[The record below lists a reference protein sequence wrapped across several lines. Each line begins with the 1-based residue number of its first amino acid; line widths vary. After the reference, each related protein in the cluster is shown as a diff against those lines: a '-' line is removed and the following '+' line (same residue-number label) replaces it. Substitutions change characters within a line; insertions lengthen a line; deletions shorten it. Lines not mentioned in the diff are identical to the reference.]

1 MSATE
6 TMIQVSTVVLQ
17 DKKKI
22 DNPQVFIDGH
32 RVTAQWETDPK
43 TGNNRA
49 TFSPSLPLGPSQK
62 LSVRCQRHQRLSFLS
77 SKDKSLQREFNI
89 TAQQLFDMR
98 GPEDQKEYHQKDQTT
113 EVTVVFRAQ
122 DRHAEQGAFF
132 EPSIAP
138 TEDTLRPSTEDILRI
153 CPRFRILVIGKSG
166 VGKSSLINQAFGVNA
181 KVEHGTRGISD
192 IDEELISKLND
203 RFILHDSMG
212 FEAGDDTNFKRVDDF
227 IINRNKKRDIKDKLH
242 AVWLCFQVPTAGGRV
257 LETADEHFLK
267 AKAHQE
273 NTLGGVPIIA
283 VFTQYDRLVSSIK
296 FRYLRENKDSPRLE
310 QEAAEK
316 RAEELFGEFC
326 TRPLRDL
333 VNEEDV
339 PSLKVSTQKG
349 YESTIDGLIKLTQD
363 RVEEYVSEIAGVVA
377 GIAQRASPSQKI
389 ETSIQVGKKK
399 YWTGLA
405 TGVHFGGKTMEQ
417 IFRVLHTDIVAVWN
431 FYDPHKH
438 LYSQEFREIIYKLV
452 DTEATPKPDNSL
464 STKVLSGGMSLV
476 GALAGILSA
485 LSGPAAP
492 IVLPIMATVV
502 LGVWLTVVYNQSRAS
517 LQRLM
522 SYIIQLILIMQ
533 IIFWLR
539 VTLKLEDSCETSRR
553 LVKLACKLHIESSAD
568 DQLQKKIEEYAEKAN
583 LSNSKAVL
591 EKTTELINE
600 FRLQSEKEIDPVLLQ
615 KFDPSAEDDNWD

>member
-1 MSATE
+1 MSATD
-6 TMIQVSTVVLQ
+6 TMIQVSTVILQ

-49 TFSPSLPLGPSQK
+49 IFSPSLPLGPSQK
-62 LSVRCQRHQRLSFLS
+62 LSYIQFFVV
-77 SKDKSLQREFNI
+77 
-89 TAQQLFDMR
+89 
-98 GPEDQKEYHQKDQTT
+98 EYHQKDQTT

-153 CPRFRILVIGKSG
+153 CPRYSG

-296 FRYLRENKDSPRLE
+296 FRHLRENKDSPPLE
-310 QEAAEK
+310 QEAAEQ

-349 YESTIDGLIKLTQD
+349 YESTIDELIKLTQD

-389 ETSIQVGKKK
+389 ETSIQVGKKSRWMLELITSQLLTPSQE

-405 TGVHFGGKTMEQ
+405 TGVHFGGKTLEQ

-568 DQLQKKIEEYAEKAN
+568 DQLRKKIEEYAEKAN
-583 LSNSKAVL
+583 LSNSKAAL
-591 EKTTELINE
+591 EKTTQLINE